1 MHIFLKC
8 WIFSWAMSN
17 IRAND
22 EYRSEVGATN
32 RPENIVIRYVNFVSL
47 FRLFVC
53 TYLNLKVVDVFS
65 FHLQIF
71 HWFIAL
77 RSRRYFQGHSP
88 WENPTLL
95 TYFFW
100 CLNPLV
106 LVHFTSLPF
115 TLFFSLSPFA
125 TTQKNRFSINFPNL
139 RCFQPSRWLVWMNLN
154 RQKSFGNWFGP
165 ARLECQKSEVSPTAV
180 DNSCNITTGVLAVLP
195 IGRSLHK

>member
-17 IRAND
+17 IR

-77 RSRRYFQGHSP
+77 RSTFAQIFPRSQPMRES
-88 WENPTLL
+88 N
-95 TYFFW
+95 
-100 CLNPLV
+100 
-106 LVHFTSLPF
+106 TSN
-115 TLFFSLSPFA
+115 LFFLMPKSSCLGSFYISSIHFIFFSFSLRHDTKKQIFN
-125 TTQKNRFSINFPNL
+125 KFSKLALFSTESLARVNEPE
-139 RCFQPSRWLVWMNLN
+139 
-154 RQKSFGNWFGP
+154 P
-165 ARLECQKSEVSPTAV
+165 AKKFR
-180 DNSCNITTGVLAVLP
+180 
-195 IGRSLHK
+195 